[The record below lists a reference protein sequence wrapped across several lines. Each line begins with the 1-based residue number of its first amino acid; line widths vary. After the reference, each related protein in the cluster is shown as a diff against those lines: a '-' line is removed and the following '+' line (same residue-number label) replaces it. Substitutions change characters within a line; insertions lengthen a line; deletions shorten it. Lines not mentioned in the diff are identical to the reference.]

1 ADASSRYSFSAVP
14 SFVHVAEA
22 LASRW
27 TLNLANMQPWSD
39 QGQNVADGHNQW
51 QSGFVYPSQNG
62 QYDPNQQAWSQPM
75 TGQATNYPQVS
86 HDAQA
91 GAATDFHF
99 DSSHQDAGAFLE
111 EQHLTVS
118 QPNQAAFHGG
128 HGPMPLNQ
136 HQQFPPPGQDML
148 DSSFSNIHPNL
159 FAQQQQPP
167 QGKVSLGGG
176 NGGMN
181 HMGLAQAQNHPHTHP
196 QAFAQHDY
204 SFTPQGGQAFNPPQ
218 APQYNP
224 PQLMP
229 RPGPSRQQSHTPVQ
243 QHFESNDGHVGFP
256 QNQAFARPP
265 QQSPVPQQQQ
275 RSFSA
280 AGQAF
285 SPPGNGQAGHFQPGP
300 HAHLAYNQYQEP
312 QPQPH
317 LQQAHFQQSGFAPQ
331 QPLPYQQSGPGSVG
345 QVSTGQQLQQ
355 QQQARSTSQPTPP
368 PATGNVQ
375 PAPPQQPAAE
385 YDSGATPESPT
396 KKRKRS
402 AKSVP
407 DVSTG
412 EPLAPVIVDLTV
424 ESAAKKAEEIDALE
438 APAPS
443 AEETKLMAEFGKR
456 GKAAQ
461 SKAPPAKA
469 VPFLAYD
476 ASVKLPAPKSY
487 DKLTPLVAVPPRS
500 GRSVVAGLGYG
511 LPCEIQGNFTN
522 QYKPSFDKA
531 GLDERKAEAKNLL
544 DEYDRSMKA
553 LGKRQPKYTEYPN
566 AFKEQLKADEASK
579 NKAGKKAKK
588 DLEHERSKPIRAATR
603 PTDPAAAAAWD
614 VIGMVHLEKAV
625 ARTSAMIAGRVQ
637 QAGEFLINLR
647 TEANRA
653 RLAFDQA
660 TRDNVAETELAKLKK
675 EADQK
680 REALYKALDATVEH
694 ADDSVLDNLGGHQKL
709 VLSLINILIS
719 CIKSADFSGKL
730 PKIVLELFT
739 HLTMTEK
746 IVETANFDAVR
757 KRFEDKGDDDV
768 KDLTREITLKIKRF
782 KKANESETTTGY
794 KGTSAASRTK
804 AGAKPAAAESSGKRS
819 RDDDSDTRI
828 VKKIAVEPGSS
839 LLSKKLGQPKSQP
852 LSGAKTAAPK
862 AVTSILPG
870 KPRPVARPVSKPE
883 PPVAADS
890 PSASADEKSKAEVR
904 KPVAKPE
911 SKTAAAKKEAKPVA
925 PKTVATSSSSAV
937 SSISSL
943 LDSINAKKPDPV
955 VAAASKEGRRS
966 QTPETAEQRAKR
978 LHKEARRKL
987 RVSWKPE
994 GELVQTRVFEKDDE
1008 EDEGRDVNMIRD
1020 AADDRSEGMVLK
1032 RRADVGV
1039 EDDDDDLPYQPWVTP
1054 VATDFSHLPE
1064 NIRKK
1069 SYVTRGGHVAFS
1081 TDEQK
1086 RMAEREQRELMAIYT
1101 DPADIPPTPKSP
1113 PPETTVARTETKLG
1127 YLPKEDSRFQE
1138 IQLRWTEEQQMG
1150 LDQALVAALK
1160 RFDARD
1166 SLSTRL
1172 DSILGR
1178 VIQKGPGGSTA
1189 ATKASPTSAVV
1200 SGAVTKA
1207 TSSNVPFLVGPAVE
1221 IPVLE
1226 WLRWD
1231 RMKSWRDPDP
1241 VHVDVARVHQYADPD
1256 VQMSGTA
1263 VEAVAT
1269 NLAGKP
1275 HPAASPPGWL
1285 AKDEERI
1292 REWWLG
1298 FNKESTAR
1306 QRKEEEE
1313 RTRAEAEANALR
1325 VAGQGSGSAQDWS
1338 AYYAQQ
1344 QQAYAPYMALLQQ
1357 VNGGQQQQPPAAG
1370 VAGVVQ
1376 SQQSQIPE
1384 SQLQSILAAINQPSQ
1399 QQPAHAQHSNAGD
1412 YEPSYQAFSQG
1423 QQGQQGQQAPAYSG
1437 ERDWERV
1444 ESQYGRGEHKDAK
1457 DGRKKKGSLPP
1468 HKPVN
1473 KALIGTKPCTF
1484 WQQGKCARGD
1494 KCTFRHD

>member
-1 ADASSRYSFSAVP
+1 
-14 SFVHVAEA
+14 
-22 LASRW
+22 
-27 TLNLANMQPWSD
+27 MQPWST
-39 QGQNVADGHNQW
+39 QGQNGVDGHDQW
-51 QSGFVYPSQNG
+51 QTGFVYPSQNG

-86 HDAQA
+86 HDAHA

-99 DSSHQDAGAFLE
+99 DSAHQDAGAFLE
-111 EQHLTVS
+111 EQHLTAS
-118 QPNQAAFHGG
+118 QPSQAAFHGG
-128 HGPMPLNQ
+128 HGSMPLNQ
-136 HQQFPPPGQDML
+136 HQQFPPGQDIL
-148 DSSFSNIHPNL
+148 DASFSNIHPNL
-159 FAQQQQPP
+159 FAQQQQPQ
-167 QGKVSLGGG
+167 QGKMDLGGG

-196 QAFAQHDY
+196 QAYGQHAY
-204 SFTPQGGQAFNPPQ
+204 SFSPQGGQAFSPQ
-218 APQYNP
+218 APQYSQ

-229 RPGPSRQQSHTPVQ
+229 RPSPSRQQSHTPVQ
-243 QHFESNDGHVGFP
+243 QHFESNDGHVGFSQSP
-256 QNQAFARPP
+256 AFARPP

-275 RSFSA
+275 PSFSA

-285 SPPGNGQAGHFQPGP
+285 APPGNGQGAHYQSGSY
-300 HAHLAYNQYQEP
+300 AHLAYTQYQEA

-317 LQQAHFQQSGFAPQ
+317 LQQAHFQQSGFAPP
-331 QPLPYQQSGPGSVG
+331 QPLPYQQSGPGPVG
-345 QVSTGQQLQQ
+345 QVPTSQQLQQ
-355 QQQARSTSQPTPP
+355 QQQQVAGRSTSQPTPP
-368 PATGNVQ
+368 PATGNFQ

-385 YDSGATPESPT
+385 SDSGTGYESLT
-396 KKRKRS
+396 KKRKR
-402 AKSVP
+402 ATKSVP

-412 EPLAPVIVDLTV
+412 EPLAPAIVDLTV

-443 AEETKLMAEFGKR
+443 AEETRFMAESGKR
-456 GKAAQ
+456 VKAAQ
-461 SKAPPAKA
+461 GKAPPANA

-487 DKLTPLVAVPPRS
+487 DKLSPLVAVPPRS
-500 GRSVVAGLGYG
+500 GKSVVAGLGYG

-588 DLEHERSKPIRAATR
+588 DLEHERNKPIRAATR

-614 VIGMVHLEKAV
+614 IIGIVHLEKAI

-653 RLAFDQA
+653 KLALDQA
-660 TRDNVAETELAKLKK
+660 TKDNVPEAEVANLKI

-739 HLTMTEK
+739 HLTMTDK
-746 IVETANFDAVR
+746 IVETPNFDTVR
-757 KRFEDKGDDDV
+757 KRLEDKGDDDV
-768 KDLTREITLKIKRF
+768 KDLTREITLKIKKF
-782 KKANESETTTGY
+782 KRANEPETATGY
-794 KGTSAASRTK
+794 KGTSAASRAK
-804 AGAKPAAAESSGKRS
+804 AGTKPAAAESSAKRS

-839 LLSKKLGQPKSQP
+839 LLSKKLGQPKGQP
-852 LSGAKTAAPK
+852 LSGAKTAGPK
-862 AVTSILPG
+862 SILPG
-870 KPRPVARPVSKPE
+870 KSRPVAKPVSKPE

-890 PSASADEKSKAEVR
+890 PGASADEKSKAELR
-904 KPVAKPE
+904 RPIARPE

-925 PKTVATSSSSAV
+925 PKTVVTSSSSAV

-943 LDSINAKKPDPV
+943 LDSINAKKPDAA
-955 VAAASKEGRRS
+955 VAPASKEGKRS

-994 GELVQTRVFEKDDE
+994 GELVQIKVFEKDDE

-1039 EDDDDDLPYQPWVTP
+1039 EDDDDDLPYHPWVTP

-1064 NIRKK
+1064 SIRKK

-1081 TDEQK
+1081 TEEQK

-1113 PPETTVARTETKLG
+1113 PPETSVARTVTKLG

-1138 IQLRWTEEQQMG
+1138 IQLRWAEEQQMG

-1178 VIQKGPGGSTA
+1178 ITQQGPGGSTA
-1189 ATKASPTSAVV
+1189 AAKTSPASSAVA
-1200 SGAVTKA
+1200 SGAA
-1207 TSSNVPFLVGPAVE
+1207 TQATNSNVPFIVGPPVE
-1221 IPVLE
+1221 APVLE

-1241 VHVDVARVHQYADPD
+1241 VHVDTARVHQYADPD

-1263 VEAVAT
+1263 VEAAAT

-1275 HPAASPPGWL
+1275 HPAVSPPEWL

-1298 FNKESTAR
+1298 FNKESAAR

-1313 RTRAEAEANALR
+1313 RARAEAEANALR
-1325 VAGQGSGSAQDWS
+1325 AAGQGSGNAQDWS

-1344 QQAYAPYMALLQQ
+1344 QQAYAPYMALLQH
-1357 VNGGQQQQPPAAG
+1357 VNGGQQQQPPAAA
-1370 VAGVVQ
+1370 VAQ
-1376 SQQSQIPE
+1376 SQQSQIPD

-1399 QQPAHAQHSNAGD
+1399 QQPAHAQHSNTGG

-1423 QQGQQGQQAPAYSG
+1423 QEASTCPGD
-1437 ERDWERV
+1437 RDWERG
-1444 ESQYGRGEHKDAK
+1444 ESQHSRGEHKDAK

>member
-1 ADASSRYSFSAVP
+1 
-14 SFVHVAEA
+14 
-22 LASRW
+22 
-27 TLNLANMQPWSD
+27 MQPWSN
-39 QGQNVADGHNQW
+39 QGQDGADGHDQW
-51 QSGFVYPSQNG
+51 QSGFVYPTQNG

-75 TGQATNYPQVS
+75 AGQATTYPQVS
-86 HDAQA
+86 HDAQG
-91 GAATDFHF
+91 GAVTDFHF
-99 DSSHQDAGAFLE
+99 DPAHQDAGAFLE
-111 EQHLTVS
+111 EQHLTAS
-118 QPNQAAFHGG
+118 QPNQAAYHGG
-128 HGPMPLNQ
+128 HGSMPLNQ
-136 HQQFPPPGQDML
+136 HQQFPPSGEDML
-148 DSSFSNIHPNL
+148 DSSFSNIHPSL
-159 FAQQQQPP
+159 FAQQQQPR
-167 QGKVSLGGG
+167 QGKMNLGGG
-176 NGGMN
+176 NGGMD

-196 QAFAQHDY
+196 HAFGQHDY
-204 SFTPQGGQAFNPPQ
+204 SFAPQGGQAFNPPQ
-218 APQYNP
+218 APQYNQ

-229 RPGPSRQQSHTPVQ
+229 RPSPGRQQSHTPVQ
-243 QHFESNDGHVGFP
+243 QHFESNDGHVGFS

-265 QQSPVPQQQQ
+265 QQSPVPQQQ
-275 RSFSA
+275 RPSFPA
-280 AGQAF
+280 PGQAF
-285 SPPGNGQAGHFQPGP
+285 APPGAGQAGHYPSGSR
-300 HAHLAYNQYQEP
+300 AHLAYNQYQEP

-345 QVSTGQQLQQ
+345 QVPTGQPLQQ
-355 QQQARSTSQPTPP
+355 RQQARSTSQPTPP

-375 PAPPQQPAAE
+375 LAPPQQPAAE

-396 KKRKRS
+396 KKRKR
-402 AKSVP
+402 ATKSVP

-412 EPLAPVIVDLTV
+412 SPLAPAIVDLTA
-424 ESAAKKAEEIDALE
+424 ESAVKKAEEIDALE
-438 APAPS
+438 APTPS
-443 AEETKLMAEFGKR
+443 AEEAKLMAESGKR

-531 GLDERKAEAKNLL
+531 GLDERKAEAKDLL

-588 DLEHERSKPIRAATR
+588 DLEHERNKPVRAASR

-614 VIGMVHLEKAV
+614 IIGIVHLEKSV
-625 ARTSAMIAGRVQ
+625 ARSSAMIAGRVQ

-647 TEANRA
+647 AEANRA
-653 RLAFDQA
+653 KLALDQA
-660 TRDNVAETELAKLKK
+660 TKDNVAEAELAKLKK

-746 IVETANFDAVR
+746 IVETPNFDVVR
-757 KRFEDKGDDDV
+757 KRLEDRGDDDV
-768 KDLTREITLKIKRF
+768 TDLTREIALKIKRF
-782 KKANESETTTGY
+782 KKANEPETATGY
-794 KGTSAASRTK
+794 RGTSAASRAKAGTK
-804 AGAKPAAAESSGKRS
+804 AAAAESSAKRS
-819 RDDDSDTRI
+819 RDDDSDTRV

-852 LSGAKTAAPK
+852 LSGARTAMAK
-862 AVTSILPG
+862 AATSILPG
-870 KPRPVARPVSKPE
+870 KSRPAAKPVSKPE

-890 PSASADEKSKAEVR
+890 PGASADEKSKAELR

-925 PKTVATSSSSAV
+925 PKTAAASTSSAV

-966 QTPETAEQRAKR
+966 QTPETAEQRTKR

-987 RVSWKPE
+987 RVSWKPD
-994 GELVQTRVFEKDDE
+994 GELVQIKVFEKDDE
-1008 EDEGRDVNMIRD
+1008 EDEGRGVNMIRD
-1020 AADDRSEGMVLK
+1020 AADDRSEGMMLK

-1054 VATDFSHLPE
+1054 VATDFTHLPE
-1064 NIRKK
+1064 SIRKK

-1081 TDEQK
+1081 TEEQK
-1086 RMAEREQRELMAIYT
+1086 RVAEREQRELMAIYT

-1113 PPETTVARTETKLG
+1113 PPETNVARTETKLG

-1178 VIQKGPGGSTA
+1178 ITQNGPGGGGSATA
-1189 ATKASPTSAVV
+1189 QMPPASSALA
-1200 SGAVTKA
+1200 SGAMMKA
-1207 TSSNVPFLVGPAVE
+1207 ANGNVPFVMGPAVE
-1221 IPVLE
+1221 ATILG
-1226 WLRWD
+1226 WLRWE

-1241 VHVDVARVHQYADPD
+1241 VDVDAARVHQYADPD
-1256 VQMSGTA
+1256 VEMSGTA
-1263 VEAVAT
+1263 VEAAAT
-1269 NLAGKP
+1269 NLSGMAY
-1275 HPAASPPGWL
+1275 PAASPPRWL

-1298 FNKESTAR
+1298 FNKESAAR

-1313 RTRAEAEANALR
+1313 SARAEAEANALR
-1325 VAGQGSGSAQDWS
+1325 AAGQGLGRAQDWS
-1338 AYYAQQ
+1338 AYDTLQ
-1344 QQAYAPYMALLQQ
+1344 QQAYAPYMALLQH

-1370 VAGVVQ
+1370 AAQ
-1376 SQQSQIPE
+1376 SQQPQIPD

-1399 QQPAHAQHSNAGD
+1399 QQPAHAQHPGTGS
-1412 YEPSYQAFSQG
+1412 YEPSYQAPSQG
-1423 QQGQQGQQAPAYSG
+1423 QQASAYP
-1437 ERDWERV
+1437 EWERG
-1444 ESQYGRGEHKDAK
+1444 ESQIGRGEHKDAK
-1457 DGRKKKGSLPP
+1457 DGRKKKGTLPP